1 MTVNRF
7 IHYTQWVVGHAHLAL
22 LGAFG
27 FIATGTV
34 YYMIPQILRRP
45 LWSRNLADAQYW
57 LFLVGITGFFWS
69 LTIAGLAQGTAWT
82 ILGQQVVRAYPVV
95 KPYFLLR
102 SAFGSLIYIGVIFEL
117 INIYM
122 TLRITDIDR
131 ISAERRK
138 QAEDLTELMPL
149 SSGAKRS

>member
-1 MTVNRF
+1 
-7 IHYTQWVVGHAHLAL
+7 
-22 LGAFG
+22 
-27 FIATGTV
+27 
-34 YYMIPQILRRP
+34 
-45 LWSRNLADAQYW
+45 
-57 LFLVGITGFFWS
+57 
-69 LTIAGLAQGTAWT
+69 
-82 ILGQQVVRAYPVV
+82 V